1 MLMKRFVVDAVRK
14 RYSAGSV
21 FSTLLEFLIRFVQFV
36 FGVAVIGLYA
46 QDLVRSQKA
55 GRGMD
60 PEWVSH
66 HHQTQLL
73 TCDIHI

>member
-1 MLMKRFVVDAVRK
+1 MLLKRAVVDAVRN

-21 FSTLLEFLIRFVQFV
+21 LFTLLEFCMRFVQFV

-46 QDLVRSQKA
+46 QDLVRSRNA

-60 PEWVSH
+60 PEWVSYLSPY
-66 HHQTQLL
+66 TS
-73 TCDIHI
+73 